1 MTDMTER
8 DLEDLAKLNSTD
20 DIARAGDGL
29 PGELYEFPT
38 QEQLEN
44 APAYHPILQVWRE
57 VLKPADTEM
66 VKKVT
71 PQWATRILS
80 KYAGLTY
87 ADMNAVRDGY
97 FGMIKDLRAVLD
109 AVIATDPDCLTYGSP
124 EEDVEENSTLYLQV
138 LMDWQKTF
146 LVAELDWDCTAAD
159 AAARVAAIAE
169 CHEMFFGPT
178 GLTAYLD
185 NIRFEF
191 TEADQAMLQQELQEL
206 RESKEG

>member
-1 MTDMTER
+1 MTNEQLTAKDM
-8 DLEDLAKLNSTD
+8 EDLAKLNGVED
-20 DIARAGDGL
+20 LA
-29 PGELYEFPT
+29 E
-38 QEQLEN
+38 
-44 APAYHPILQVWRE
+44 APSYHPILQVWRE
-57 VLKPADTEM
+57 VLKPAEKEM
-66 VKKVT
+66 AKKVT

-80 KYAGLTY
+80 KYAGLSY
-87 ADMNAVRDGY
+87 ADMNDVRDGY
-97 FGMIKDLRAVLD
+97 FGMIQDLRGVLD
-109 AVIATDPDCLTYGSP
+109 AVIATDPDCLTYSTP
-124 EEDVEENSTLYLQV
+124 EEDVAENSTLYLQV

-146 LVAELDWDCTAAD
+146 LIAELDWDCAAPN

-191 TEADQAMLQQELQEL
+191 TEDDQAMLQQELQEL